1 MDIYIDGY
9 VLFNFNFTSNNI
21 YILTKSIIDIILN
34 LKLNNYIFII
44 AIIFLMGLVMLKF
57 NLNKNVENIY
67 IWLMILIFYIPNINS
82 Y

>member
-21 YILTKSIIDIILN
+21 YILAKSIIDIILN

>member
-21 YILTKSIIDIILN
+21 YILAKSIIDIILN

-67 IWLMILIFYIPNINS
+67 I
-82 Y
+82 

>member
-21 YILTKSIIDIILN
+21 YILAKSIIDIILN

-44 AIIFLMGLVMLKF
+44 AIISLMGLVM
-57 NLNKNVENIY
+57 
-67 IWLMILIFYIPNINS
+67 
-82 Y
+82 